1 MYEKSRQKK
10 SYFLQVLKDNIAYKY
25 IVIYYDD
32 QSLTH
37 INTKGNTM
45 LRKTSVRT
53 NPKIMHFLGELG
65 LNRAS
70 HQWFQREEADKTGCY
85 LHCSVFKYG
94 LYVKRILPYITLL
107 LHVQSSKGQFIMLK
121 DIVNCL

>member
-45 LRKTSVRT
+45 LRKTLVRT
-53 NPKIMHFLGELG
+53 NPKILHFIGKLATSNG
-65 LNRAS
+65 S
-70 HQWFQREEADKTGCY
+70 YEEKRTKRVVTSTVQ
-85 LHCSVFKYG
+85 CSSMVYMLKEYC
-94 LYVKRILPYITLL
+94 PL
-107 LHVQSSKGQFIMLK
+107 LHYYYMCRVPK
-121 DIVNCL
+121 VNLLY